1 MCFLFH
7 DCSID
12 RNNAN
17 FFGKL
22 SIDNKEQDYYLAL
35 ERDLT
40 LYDDVPLQV
49 FETAAIHFEKSPSF
63 GWCEH
68 RRERGGNGSSNTA
81 NSLRLGLGS
90 MVGKGMRCQKRGKEP
105 ISKGFQFVFNS
116 THILAS
122 IVINLS
128 SK

>member
-22 SIDNKEQDYYLAL
+22 SIDNKEQDYYYLAL
-35 ERDLT
+35 KRDLT

-49 FETAAIHFEKSPSF
+49 FETAAIHFEKSLSF
-63 GWCEH
+63 AGVN
-68 RRERGGNGSSNTA
+68 RRERGGNGSSITA
-81 NSLRLGLGS
+81 NSLRLGLGR
-90 MVGKGMRCQKRGKEP
+90 MVGRGM
-105 ISKGFQFVFNS
+105 
-116 THILAS
+116 
-122 IVINLS
+122 
-128 SK
+128 

>member
-49 FETAAIHFEKSPSF
+49 FETAAIHFEKSLSF
-63 GWCEH
+63 AGVN

-81 NSLRLGLGS
+81 NSLR
-90 MVGKGMRCQKRGKEP
+90 
-105 ISKGFQFVFNS
+105 
-116 THILAS
+116 
-122 IVINLS
+122 
-128 SK
+128 

>member
-22 SIDNKEQDYYLAL
+22 SIDNKEQDYYYLAL
-35 ERDLT
+35 KRDLT

-81 NSLRLGLGS
+81 NSLRFRTRQNGWEGYAMS
-90 MVGKGMRCQKRGKEP
+90 ETRERANFKR
-105 ISKGFQFVFNS
+105 F
-116 THILAS
+116 S
-122 IVINLS
+122 IRI
-128 SK
+128 

>member
-22 SIDNKEQDYYLAL
+22 SIDNKEQDYYYLAL
-35 ERDLT
+35 KRDLT

-49 FETAAIHFEKSPSF
+49 FETAAIHFEKSLSF
-63 GWCEH
+63 GGVN
-68 RRERGGNGSSNTA
+68 RRERGGINGSSNTA
-81 NSLRLGLGS
+81 NSLRLGLGR
-90 MVGKGMRCQKRGKEP
+90 MVGRGM
-105 ISKGFQFVFNS
+105 
-116 THILAS
+116 
-122 IVINLS
+122 
-128 SK
+128 

>member
-22 SIDNKEQDYYLAL
+22 SIDNKEQDYYYLAL
-35 ERDLT
+35 KRDLT

-49 FETAAIHFEKSPSF
+49 FETAAIHFEKSLSF
-63 GWCEH
+63 GGVN
-68 RRERGGNGSSNTA
+68 RRNGSSNTA
-81 NSLRLGLGS
+81 NSLRLGLGR
-90 MVGKGMRCQKRGKEP
+90 MVGRG
-105 ISKGFQFVFNS
+105 I
-116 THILAS
+116 
-122 IVINLS
+122 
-128 SK
+128 